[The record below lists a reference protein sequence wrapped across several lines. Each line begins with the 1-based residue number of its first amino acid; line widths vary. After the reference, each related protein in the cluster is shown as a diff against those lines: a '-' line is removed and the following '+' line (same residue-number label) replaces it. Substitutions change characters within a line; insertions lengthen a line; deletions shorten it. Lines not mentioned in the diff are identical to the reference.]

1 MGRRNDEFE
10 RTALPHAPSLLRF
23 ALRLARNRP
32 NAEDL
37 VQEALLLA
45 WRAFPRFEP
54 GSNARAWLFR
64 ILINLFLSQN
74 RKARSAPPVL
84 LLKPENQAAVHSHCE
99 SLEVIQALDRLS
111 AEQRTVLLLAV
122 VEGFTCREISEI
134 LSIPIGTVMSRL
146 ARARDA
152 MREVLTPAKVVR

>member
-54 GSNARAWLFR
+54 GSARAWLFR

-84 LLKPENQAAVHSHCE
+84 LLKPENQAALHSHCE

-152 MREVLTPAKVVR
+152 MREVLAPAKVVR